1 MMIIQHKEEGNSGTF
16 YIEDKG
22 EVIAEM
28 TYQKDKN
35 KMVIDHTEV
44 DESLRG
50 KNVGYELVERG
61 VEYAREA
68 HLRIVP
74 ICKFAKSV
82 IERTEKFQDVL

>member
-1 MMIIQHKEEGNSGTF
+1 MIIQQRKEGNNGTF

-28 TYQKDKN
+28 TYRKDKD

-50 KNVGYELVERG
+50 RNVGFELVERG

-82 IERTEKFQDVL
+82 IKRTEKFKDVL

>member
-1 MMIIQHKEEGNSGTF
+1 MIIQQRKEGNNGTF

-28 TYQKDKN
+28 TYRKDKD

-50 KNVGYELVERG
+50 RNVGFELVERG

-82 IERTEKFQDVL
+82 IKRTEKFQDVL